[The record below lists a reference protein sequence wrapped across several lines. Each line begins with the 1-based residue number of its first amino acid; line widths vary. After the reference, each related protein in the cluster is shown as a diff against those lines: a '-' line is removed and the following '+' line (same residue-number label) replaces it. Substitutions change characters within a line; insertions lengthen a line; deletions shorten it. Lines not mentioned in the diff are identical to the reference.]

1 VSMIGHGQN
10 AQAGSDVVVLTRDH
24 LDQAHAL
31 SQALKWPYRLE
42 DWQFALDLGQ
52 GYAVE
57 RDGCLVGTA
66 LWWRYGPDFA
76 SAGMII
82 VDPAMQ
88 KQGIGARLMDAMLR
102 DASGFRMILNSTI
115 EGRALYT
122 RLGFE
127 SYGEVTQHQAILS
140 KAPAMDRNVTVRA
153 ALGED
158 HAAIR
163 EVDRAAS
170 GMDRDGLIVALLA
183 VADTVVVER
192 NGAISGYG
200 MVRRWGRGVVIGP
213 VIARDETDA
222 RAIIA
227 VLASAHEGNF
237 VRIDTTQACG
247 LAPWL
252 VSIGLPQVDK
262 VVAMSLGAPPCGN
275 AGTTLFTLSN
285 QSLG

>member
-1 VSMIGHGQN
+1 MIGHDQN
-10 AQAGSDVVVLTRDH
+10 AQAGSDVVPLTGDH

-42 DWQFALDLGQ
+42 DWQFALGLGQ

-57 RDGCLVGTA
+57 RGGRVVGTA
-66 LWWRYGPDFA
+66 LWWRYDEDFA

-102 DASGFRMILNSTI
+102 DAAGRRMILNSTV

-127 SYGEVTQHQAILS
+127 PYGEVTQHQAILA
-140 KAPAMDRNVTVRA
+140 KAPAIDRSVPVRA
-153 ALGED
+153 ARSED

-170 GMDRDGLIVALLA
+170 GMGRDGLLSALLA
-183 VADTVVVER
+183 VADTVAVER
-192 NGAISGYG
+192 DGAISGYG

-213 VIARDETDA
+213 VMARDEADA

-262 VVAMSLGAPPCGN
+262 VVAMSLGEPPCSD
-275 AGTTLFTLSN
+275 AGTTLFALSN